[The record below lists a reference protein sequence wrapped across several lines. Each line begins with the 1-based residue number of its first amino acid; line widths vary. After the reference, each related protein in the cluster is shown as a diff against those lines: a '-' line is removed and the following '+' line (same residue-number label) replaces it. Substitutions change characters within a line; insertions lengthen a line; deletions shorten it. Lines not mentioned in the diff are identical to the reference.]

1 MVTLKRVYEPP
12 APGDGLRVL
21 VDRRWPWRLNKATA
35 AIDRW
40 ERELAPSVE
49 LHRWFGGRR
58 ARWAEF
64 RARYTF
70 ELGQHGAELACLRAA
85 AAGRPVTL
93 LYAARNPVQNS
104 AAVLQEVLRSSE
116 PGLAAADMSHAELLG
131 FMNRLLAGSRTTV
144 REARVILQ
152 STATRM
158 LDIKRDE
165 AYASAVL
172 IQLIKSLGG
181 RPDYNT
187 ELNEEIPGGAG
198 LASRLALFE
207 RGQLS
212 LMQELERN
220 LPRIAD
226 DRIRRRLQKLLIARV
241 RNIRRLDGKPH
252 LALADREPHG
262 RCRETINACPS
273 SRAGGT
279 GRDKNLRNRPT
290 PRGPRHP

>member
-21 VDRRWPWRLNKATA
+21 VDRLWPWRMNKATA

-58 ARWAEF
+58 ARWGKF
-64 RARYTF
+64 RTRYTF
-70 ELGQHGAELACLRAA
+70 ELVQHGAELASLRALA
-85 AAGRPVTL
+85 ARGPIAL
-93 LYAARNPVQNS
+93 LYAARDPVHNS
-104 AAVLQEVLRSSE
+104 AAVLQEVLCNSE
-116 PGLAAADMSHAELLG
+116 PGLATTTDMSHAELLG
-131 FMNRLLAGSRTTV
+131 FMNKLLASSRSTSQ
-144 REARVILQ
+144 EARAILQ
-152 STATRM
+152 RTVTRM

-181 RPDYNT
+181 RPDYNI
-187 ELNEEIPGGAG
+187 ELDEKIPGGMG

-207 RGQLS
+207 QGQVN
-212 LMQELERN
+212 LMQELESN
-220 LPRIAD
+220 LPRVAD
-226 DRIRRRLQKLLIARV
+226 DRIRRRLQKLLMARV

-252 LALADREPHG
+252 LALADREPPG
-262 RCRETINACPS
+262 RC
-273 SRAGGT
+273 
-279 GRDKNLRNRPT
+279 
-290 PRGPRHP
+290 

>member
-1 MVTLKRVYEPP
+1 MVTLKRVYEPS

-40 ERELAPSVE
+40 ERELAPSLE

-64 RARYTF
+64 RTRYTF
-70 ELGQHGAELACLRAA
+70 ELGQHGAELACLRAVTV
-85 AAGRPVTL
+85 GRPVTL
-93 LYAARNPVQNS
+93 LYAARNPVHNS
-104 AAVLQEVLRSSE
+104 AAVLQEILRSSE
-116 PGLAAADMSHAELLG
+116 PGSAAADMSHSELLG

-144 REARVILQ
+144 REARAILQ
-152 STATRM
+152 TAVTRM

-187 ELNEEIPGGAG
+187 ELNEEIPGGTG

-207 RGQLS
+207 RGQVS
-212 LMQELERN
+212 LMQELESN
-220 LPRIAD
+220 LPRVAD
-226 DRIRRRLQKLLIARV
+226 DRIRRRLQKLLTARV

-252 LALADREPHG
+252 LALVDREPLG
-262 RCRETINACPS
+262 
-273 SRAGGT
+273 
-279 GRDKNLRNRPT
+279 
-290 PRGPRHP
+290 

>member
-1 MVTLKRVYEPP
+1 MVILKRVYEPA

-21 VDRRWPWRLNKATA
+21 VVRRWPWRLNKATA

-64 RARYTF
+64 RTRYAS
-70 ELGQHGAELACLRAA
+70 ELGRHGAQLACLRAA

-116 PGLAAADMSHAELLG
+116 PCSAAADMSHVELLG
-131 FMNRLLAGSRTTV
+131 FMNRLLASSRTTV
-144 REARVILQ
+144 REARAILQ
-152 STATRM
+152 STVTRM

-181 RPDYNT
+181 RPDCNT
-187 ELNEEIPGGAG
+187 EFNEEIPDRAG
-198 LASRLALFE
+198 LASRMALFE

-212 LMQELERN
+212 LMQELESN
-220 LPRIAD
+220 LPRVAD
-226 DRIRRRLQKLLIARV
+226 DRIRRRLQKLLIAHI

-252 LALADREPHG
+252 LALADREPPG
-262 RCRETINACPS
+262 RC
-273 SRAGGT
+273 
-279 GRDKNLRNRPT
+279 
-290 PRGPRHP
+290 